1 MHAPPSSRGPSPL
14 LPLAYLVCAAAAFLL
29 ASIGVAWLAPELAGH
44 YYHPHLLALTHTVT
58 LGWITLAIM
67 GASYQ
72 LIPIVLERPI
82 WSERLARWQLVIL
95 VLAVLGMVPH
105 FYLGTWPGL
114 AGAAALLAVGVVLYL
129 LNVGLSLRGFSQ
141 WTLTARLVTVGY
153 AGLAATTLFGLT
165 LAVNRIWPFLPSEF
179 FPTLHAHVQLALLG
193 WVTPMIL
200 GVAARVYPMFLLAP
214 TPRRWASRWQ
224 LWGLALGVPS
234 VVAGLL
240 IGLSVLLVAGALAV
254 AAAALAHAS
263 WVLDTAR
270 SRKRPGLDWGLRF
283 VLTATAFVVPASGL
297 GLALAT
303 GALSGPRAALA
314 YAVVVLGGWASLTIV
329 GMMLKIVPF
338 LVWYRAYSPRAGRER
353 VPSLVQISSPR
364 LEALAYALLTG
375 GVGLLAVAVSF
386 GEAAWIRAAG
396 LALALGA
403 AAFAAALGRILG
415 HLFNAGASKWPPH
428 SPSSGP
434 GPTTRSA
441 HQASAPH
448 SSPSS
453 GPGLTMRSAHQVSAP
468 HSAGPE
474 SRGAPPDSRAPHMP
488 AERAR

>member
-1 MHAPPSSRGPSPL
+1 MIPFLDLQTQYRSIQKEIEAAIARVFESSQFVLGPE
-14 LPLAYLVCAAAAFLL
+14 VAAFE
-29 ASIGVAWLAPELAGH
+29 AEFAAFCQAEHAIGVNTGTSAL
-44 YYHPHLLALTHTVT
+44 HL
-58 LGWITLAIM
+58 
-67 GASYQ
+67 
-72 LIPIVLERPI
+72 
-82 WSERLARWQLVIL
+82 
-95 VLAVLGMVPH
+95 
-105 FYLGTWPGL
+105 
-114 AGAAALLAVGVVLYL
+114 ALLAAGVVLYL

-153 AGLAATTLFGLT
+153 TGLAATTLFGLT

-453 GPGLTMRSAHQVSAP
+453 GPGLTMRSAHQASAP

-474 SRGAPPDSRAPHMP
+474 SRRAPPDSRTPHMP
-488 AERAR
+488 AERTR